1 MSDVSGVNMGFARW
15 LEVEHPFC
23 IKEVVIEGAE
33 DQIKDSFQ
41 AKEISKRIK
50 VASSHTLTKVNVNSD
65 LTRK

>member
-15 LEVEHPFC
+15 LEVKHPFC